1 MPDQDTWNIFSKI
14 KGNLANINQN
24 NIIESILRLRELS
37 VTRSG
42 VKVLEK
48 VSFDIT
54 KGEFVGL
61 VGPNGGGKTTL
72 LLTILGVLKPS
83 SGSVLVYGQKPA
95 SSQNLGKV
103 AWVPQTGANLPRHIH
118 ITVRELI
125 SLGTINR
132 SNFLLGTG
140 RFRTGRVN
148 KAIEMVGLEDIADVD
163 VSRLS
168 GGQLQRAV
176 IGRALAS
183 ESNFIVLDEPLV
195 GVDRDAKNSILRL
208 LDDLCHDHGK
218 TILMVSH
225 DLAAISQTTHRII
238 YLEGE
243 VQFDGPSSKMPDL
256 NELASIR
263 GIQNPHAMKSRRP
276 PIVHIKR
283 E

>member
-14 KGNLANINQN
+14 KGNLDNTNQSN
-24 NIIESILRLRELS
+24 LIEIILRLRELS

-42 VKVLEK
+42 VKVVEK

-83 SGSVLVYGQKPA
+83 SGSLLVYGHKPA

-103 AWVPQTGANLPRHIH
+103 AWVPQTGANLPSNIH
-118 ITVRELI
+118 LTVRELI
-125 SLGTINR
+125 RLGTINR
-132 SNFLLGTG
+132 SNFLFIAGKS
-140 RFRTGRVN
+140 RTGRVN

-183 ESNFIVLDEPLV
+183 ESDFIVLDEPLV
-195 GVDRDAKNSILRL
+195 GVDRAAKNSILRL

-243 VQFDGPSSKMPDL
+243 VQFDGPSSRTPDL

-263 GIQNPHAMKSRRP
+263 GIQNPHALKSRPP

>member
-24 NIIESILRLRELS
+24 NIIENILRLRELS

-83 SGSVLVYGQKPA
+83 SGSVLVYGHKPA
-95 SSQNLGKV
+95 SGQNLGKV
-103 AWVPQTGANLPRHIH
+103 AWVPQTGANLPRHIR

-125 SLGTINR
+125 NLGTINR

-140 RFRTGRVN
+140 KSRTGRVN
-148 KAIEMVGLEDIADVD
+148 KAIEMVGLEDIPDVD

-225 DLAAISQTTHRII
+225 DLAAICQTTHRII

-263 GIQNPHAMKSRRP
+263 GIQNPHAMKGRRP

>member
-14 KGNLANINQN
+14 KGNLDNTNQSN
-24 NIIESILRLRELS
+24 LIEIILRLRELS

-42 VKVLEK
+42 LKVVEK

-72 LLTILGVLKPS
+72 LLTILRVLKPS
-83 SGSVLVYGQKPA
+83 SGSLLVYGHKPA

-103 AWVPQTGANLPRHIH
+103 AWVPQTGANLPSNIH
-118 ITVRELI
+118 LTVRELI
-125 SLGTINR
+125 RLGTINR
-132 SNFLLGTG
+132 SNFLFIAGKS
-140 RFRTGRVN
+140 RTGRVN

-183 ESNFIVLDEPLV
+183 ESDFIVLDEPLV
-195 GVDRDAKNSILRL
+195 GVDRAAKNSILRL
-208 LDDLCHDHGK
+208 LDDLCHEHGK

-243 VQFDGPSSKMPDL
+243 VQFDGPSSSTPDL

-263 GIQNPHAMKSRRP
+263 GIQNPHALKSRPP

>member
-1 MPDQDTWNIFSKI
+1 MTDQDTWNIFSKI

-42 VKVLEK
+42 KKVLEK

-61 VGPNGGGKTTL
+61 VGPNGGGQTTL

-83 SGSVLVYGQKPA
+83 SGSVLVYGHKPA

-103 AWVPQTGANLPRHIH
+103 AWVPQTGANIPRHIH

-125 SLGTINR
+125 NLGTINR

-140 RFRTGRVN
+140 GFRTGRVN

-183 ESNFIVLDEPLV
+183 ESDFIVLDEPLV
-195 GVDRDAKNSILRL
+195 GVDRTAKNSILRL

-225 DLAAISQTTHRII
+225 DLAAISQTAHRII

-243 VQFDGPSSKMPDL
+243 VQFDGPSSKIPDL

>member
-14 KGNLANINQN
+14 KGNLDNTNQSN
-24 NIIESILRLRELS
+24 FIEIILRLRELS

-42 VKVLEK
+42 VKVVEK

-83 SGSVLVYGQKPA
+83 SGSLLVYGHKPA

-103 AWVPQTGANLPRHIH
+103 AWVPQTGANLPSNIH
-118 ITVRELI
+118 LTVRELI
-125 SLGTINR
+125 RLGTINR
-132 SNFLLGTG
+132 SNFLFITG
-140 RFRTGRVN
+140 KSRTGRVN

-183 ESNFIVLDEPLV
+183 ESDFIVLDEPLV
-195 GVDRDAKNSILRL
+195 GVDRAAKNSILRL
-208 LDDLCHDHGK
+208 LDDLCHEHGK

-243 VQFDGPSSKMPDL
+243 VQFDGPSSRTPDL

-263 GIQNPHAMKSRRP
+263 GIQNPHALKSRPP